1 MKLLHGLCVAAAVA
15 VAAGS
20 AAAEPYKI
28 RVGHGNAVEEQL
40 WLMKAMPSITPNQ
53 GKAYTLDYQLFRG
66 TDQRFKAVEA
76 GELDVFTASGA
87 TAVIAY
93 SQGLRFKAVASISME
108 STKGFVTQYVVLAD
122 SPIKTIA
129 DLKGK
134 TLGNNSAR
142 SSIELWARLALEK
155 HGLNPDRDVQ
165 WAIIPFPA
173 QGQALRSKK
182 IDVAAL
188 PQPFAA
194 AETAKGGVRTLFTS
208 KEGMPND
215 EELMLVLVTP
225 DMAAKRADTLRA
237 FMADFVAAT
246 KFYVEKPKE
255 ARKAILDAKII
266 RVPENLY
273 LDMQDNYRNPT
284 ARIDVESLRK
294 VQDFLLAQGHQKN
307 RIDPAAFVDLS
318 FLPQ

>member
-215 EELMLVLVTP
+215 EELMLALVTP